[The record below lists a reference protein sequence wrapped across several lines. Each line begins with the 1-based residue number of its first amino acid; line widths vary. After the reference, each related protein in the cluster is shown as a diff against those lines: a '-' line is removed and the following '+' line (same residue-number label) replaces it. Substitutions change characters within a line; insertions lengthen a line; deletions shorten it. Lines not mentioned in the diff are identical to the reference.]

1 VLSIFRNGQD
11 IAQELIATRCQRGAE
26 IARLLRFPES
36 VAAGIYSLDE
46 HFNGQGRP
54 QGLAGEA
61 IPLYS
66 RIALLAQVV
75 DVFHTAG
82 GRQAALDEVR
92 GRAGGWFDPAWSR
105 CSMPWPTTTPSG
117 RHWPHR
123 T

>member
-1 VLSIFRNGQD
+1 M
-11 IAQELIATRCQRGAE
+11 
-26 IARLLRFPES
+26 
-36 VAAGIYSLDE
+36 AAGIYSLDE

-92 GRAGGWFDPAWSR
+92 GRAGGDGAAFNLGEDDAG
-105 CSMPWPTTTPSG
+105 CLDTAGVHLKAFGFGVFGLGLGG
-117 RHWPHR
+117 RGFGGF
-123 T
+123 